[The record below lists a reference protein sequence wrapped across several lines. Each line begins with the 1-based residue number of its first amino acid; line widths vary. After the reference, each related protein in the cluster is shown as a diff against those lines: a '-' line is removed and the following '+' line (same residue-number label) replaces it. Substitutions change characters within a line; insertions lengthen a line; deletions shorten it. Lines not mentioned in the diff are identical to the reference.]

1 MQWMVAAF
9 LLLIPLI
16 SVHPARA
23 AEPVDLT
30 LVLVTDVSRSIDDS
44 EFDLEKHGYA
54 DAFTDPRVLAAIQGG
69 VAGAIA
75 VNYIEFSGSYEVKT
89 VLDWTVIRDEASGRA
104 FASKLL
110 AAPRSFYGRTS
121 ISAGI
126 ELAIKNLDS
135 SGFEAPRRIIDV
147 CGDGTNNNGA
157 EVAELRDAAVTAGIT
172 INGLAIIN
180 EHPASFSFAHV
191 QPPGGLPKYYRDNV
205 TGGPGSFVLEIHDFH
220 TFGTA
225 MTHKLI
231 NEIASRSREKEGGG
245 SAPRPR

>member
-54 DAFTDPRVLAAIQGG
+54 DAFTEPHVLAAIKGG

-75 VNYIEFSGSYEVKT
+75 VSYIEFAGSAEVKT

-104 FASKLL
+104 FVSRLL

-126 ELAIKNLDS
+126 DLAMKSLAN
-135 SGFEAPRRIIDV
+135 SGFESRHRVIDV
-147 CGDGTNNNGA
+147 CGDGTNNSGA
-157 EVAELRDAAVTAGIT
+157 EVTELRDAAVEAGIT
-172 INGLAIIN
+172 INGLTIIN
-180 EHPASFSFAHV
+180 EHPASNFAHL
-191 QPPGGLPKYYRDNV
+191 QPPGGLTKYYRDNV

-225 MTHKLI
+225 MTRKLI
-231 NEIASRSREKEGGG
+231 NEIASNQPPARR
-245 SAPRPR
+245 